1 MQWSSLKARNGIQ
14 GNIKQARF
22 ELKKSNIVTKNC
34 DAVRYLNASFIDPKM
49 LINKSN
55 SFLMLFIHLYIFIFD
70 IQL

>member
-14 GNIKQARF
+14 GSIKQARF

-34 DAVRYLNASFIDPKM
+34 DVNASFIDPKM